1 MPYHSHFTLPAADQ
15 HDVDVAWFEK
25 QKQRS
30 VEKNDP
36 RLRNWL
42 NEEVDALKAYHDG
55 HEDAD
60 RTAATMTRSISSSP
74 VVDLDNYSNDIL
86 ALDSLW
92 AVLIRAL
99 VEIALARRLW
109 KVQYIILALEKSID
123 DGDTQIATNDAAA
136 YEQVKLDFHIPAISF
151 LFMYNAREIYERV
164 VHGELKDLTPAQ
176 LLPGVATQFENGLQR
191 WSFWTRRFE
200 ELAQGGE
207 GDEVAVAAN
216 SALRS
221 MISCAYA

>member
-15 HDVDVAWFEK
+15 HDVDVAWFER

-99 VEIALARRLW
+99 VEWPTSRTCDLFALLDAIARVPDKIHHGEATDEDGTPWEWLQFPYFSLYWPDHFQPGEICRQCSDEAEIALARRL
-109 KVQYIILALEKSID
+109 YLRI
-123 DGDTQIATNDAAA
+123 
-136 YEQVKLDFHIPAISF
+136 
-151 LFMYNAREIYERV
+151 
-164 VHGELKDLTPAQ
+164 KDLEA
-176 LLPGVATQFENGLQR
+176 
-191 WSFWTRRFE
+191 
-200 ELAQGGE
+200 
-207 GDEVAVAAN
+207 
-216 SALRS
+216 
-221 MISCAYA
+221 